1 MFRRIVT
8 VVGVVTMFSNQAV
21 AHNVDYWS
29 ENFNKDKNC
38 EDIQT
43 LSTLGTAQCETV
55 AITDGVERAFDKC
68 IIHLEHI
75 LDKAVFKYNNSIEQ
89 VFEDPYYKEFVFRAP
104 QSTLDLSSFSYGV
117 GKPEKRLKV
126 NFFHVWLLQ
135 TWKKL

>member
-1 MFRRIVT
+1 MFRRAAT
-8 VVGVVTMFSNQAV
+8 VVGVVTMFSTWVV

-55 AITDGVERAFDKC
+55 AITDGVERAFSKC

-75 LDKAVFKYNNSIEQ
+75 LAGMNDSEI
-89 VFEDPYYKEFVFRAP
+89 
-104 QSTLDLSSFSYGV
+104 QSDSDSESKTS
-117 GKPEKRLKV
+117 
-126 NFFHVWLLQ
+126 
-135 TWKKL
+135 

>member
-1 MFRRIVT
+1 MFRRAAT
-8 VVGVVTMFSNQAV
+8 VVGVVIMFSTWVV

-75 LDKAVFKYNNSIEQ
+75 LDKAVFKYNNKINCIEQ
-89 VFEDPYYKEFVFRAP
+89 VIEDPYYKEQVRLSRA
-104 QSTLDLSSFSYGV
+104 TLEIQVLQVPTG
-117 GKPEKRLKV
+117 LKV
-126 NFFHVWLLQ
+126 FNNLFY
-135 TWKKL
+135 